1 VRFGAR
7 ESNVLPPPR
16 RHRSSCN
23 EPSAI
28 AFVGE
33 KGVGGLNVVLMGS
46 GVAFHKSAGVS
57 AGEKSGPPH
66 NYALQP
72 TACAGGII
80 NVAPVVAC
88 AHRARYP
95 SRMPARRG

>member
-1 VRFGAR
+1 VRFGAH
-7 ESNVLPPPR
+7 ESNVLPLPR
-16 RHRSSCN
+16 RRRSSCK

-33 KGVGGLNVVLMGS
+33 EGVGGLNAVLMGS

-72 TACAGGII
+72 TASAGG
-80 NVAPVVAC
+80 VT
-88 AHRARYP
+88 
-95 SRMPARRG
+95 